1 MGAVHLNRQTPHD
14 GENRRTQLYY
24 TQTPVYT
31 AQLES
36 QQQSSSFSTFSSL
49 SPPPQHRRRGREK
62 FNSNST
68 KRSPGIYGV
77 HSWTPP
83 FFFLSLGHFLFP
95 FGMILGLSIAL
106 TLFFPTNLQ
115 LIHVSLCVC
124 VVGNDFRVIPDTNW
138 TGAGVLPLLKPY
150 PLENKTKKHDCHSF
164 FFVF

>member
-49 SPPPQHRRRGREK
+49 SPPPQHRRRRGREK

-68 KRSPGIYGV
+68 KRSLEYMESTAGRPRFFPLSRTLLV
-77 HSWTPP
+77 SLWNDSW
-83 FFFLSLGHFLFP
+83 SLYSSDSL
-95 FGMILGLSIAL
+95 
-106 TLFFPTNLQ
+106 FPTNLQ

-124 VVGNDFRVIPDTNW
+124 VVGNDFWVIPDTN
-138 TGAGVLPLLKPY
+138 
-150 PLENKTKKHDCHSF
+150 
-164 FFVF
+164 